1 MTYTHEGIA
10 PLKPVKLPVAP
21 EFGSS
26 PHFGANVARFN
37 RNQENGR
44 RRALFS
50 DSKANRKAYG
60 VPSANAAFTLF
71 EGADRD
77 PKHLAKVLKM
87 SDAFGLDIA
96 VNPADV
102 ITATVLGGYQEA
114 A

>member
-1 MTYTHEGIA
+1 MTDTTL
-10 PLKPVKLPVAP
+10 PTVKLPVAP

-37 RNQENGR
+37 SRKASAAK
-44 RRALFS
+44 RALFS
-50 DSKANRKAYG
+50 DSKANRARYG

-71 EGADRD
+71 EGADAD
-77 PKHLAKVLKM
+77 PKRLAKVLKM